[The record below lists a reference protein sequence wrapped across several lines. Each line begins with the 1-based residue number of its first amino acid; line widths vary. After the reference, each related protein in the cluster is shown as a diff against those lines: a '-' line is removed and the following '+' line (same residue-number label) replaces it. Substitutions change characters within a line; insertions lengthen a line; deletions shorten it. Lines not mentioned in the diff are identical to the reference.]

1 MYTTTQIA
9 SFAFRNG
16 CSYVGGRPCSAVLHG
31 QLGEMVFFFKPDR
44 LGNYFFQWV
53 RMEHDARD
61 YKETFLKYKGNKYAV
76 VFLKVS
82 PKISKKF
89 LLAFRQFVSLQ
100 THLVNYF

>member
-1 MYTTTQIA
+1 MYTIA
-9 SFAFRNG
+9 QLSSFAFRCG

-31 QLGEMVFFFKPDR
+31 QLGEMVFFFRPKR
-44 LGNYFFQWV
+44 FGNFFFQWV
-53 RMEHDARD
+53 RMEHDARE
-61 YKETFLKYKGNKYAV
+61 YKETYLKFKGKKYAV